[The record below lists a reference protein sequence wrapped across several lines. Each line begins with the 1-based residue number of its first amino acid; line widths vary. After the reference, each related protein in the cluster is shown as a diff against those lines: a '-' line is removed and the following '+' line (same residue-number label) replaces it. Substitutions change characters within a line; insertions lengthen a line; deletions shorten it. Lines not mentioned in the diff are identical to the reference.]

1 MEASGMISIWFFI
14 GISLAVNGAL
24 ILAAGIY
31 QLVNPP
37 ADPGVVLFNLHA
49 GVWWGAALLVFG
61 LIFCFKF
68 AGGGHP
74 QPALLKKV
82 GLGGRGVSPLWGGAA
97 PRHHTSCHMKAISS

>member
-1 MEASGMISIWFFI
+1 MISIWFFI

-37 ADPGVVLFNLHA
+37 VDSGVVLYNLHA

-61 LIFCFKF
+61 LIYWFKF
-68 AGGGHP
+68 AP
-74 QPALLKKV
+74 
-82 GLGGRGVSPLWGGAA
+82 GRQQ
-97 PRHHTSCHMKAISS
+97 